1 MGLINKPGTGGA
13 GDGRLTG
20 GTSNPA
26 GNGLTASKNG
36 DQAKEKSGHPG
47 TRSPLKNDAPGPP
60 KTHGH
65 GHQHDHSPRP
75 KSARQSELAEQ
86 GKHTLNRLTNF
97 DKANAS
103 AVRGDVQ
110 ARIAGEEKNGQ
121 RIAGEANDLAWGDK
135 SRFTEHVPERK
146 LSADASEAFRY
157 LRGVVRQGSESESA
171 LRPEARQALDMALNL
186 GGHKAA
192 ARLIERYGSQLENYL
207 ERVLPRVSTQL
218 SNSGG
223 GNGPSK
229 QEIHH
234 AVNELTSLLKLG
246 MHFDHVEKTG
256 GPVVRQAEDL
266 VIRFLARPEPVRS
279 VVGEVRSPLGEVSRL
294 HPLEILRDLRS
305 GAFLPAQ
312 ESRNPFPL
320 TGRARVATE
329 MMELMRTLEAIERFM
344 QKLEAHLGRDGDISS
359 TIQQAEE
366 MLCGANGEEA
376 LATTLDDG
384 EIAAWRELLAQR
396 PSIPGRKGRDEI
408 ENFIRSC
415 GGMLTDTDGHA
426 LLVTEDGTPL
436 KLDKLLWLNSAGGW
450 RGAAFDAEQ
459 FPARLSPNIMFGFDA
474 LYSLI
479 GFDGRT
485 LSPPRFAAVQT
496 QINGSE
502 LEWVF
507 GQPPLSQGWMRSL
520 IERLKNSAAPDHNSL
535 GEMLEEALLDQRFHV
550 VLVQGSVADGD
561 IVPDSFAMT
570 KLLPRP
576 SDPAYA

>member
-13 GDGRLTG
+13 GDSGLPG
-20 GTSNPA
+20 GTSNPT
-26 GNGLTASKNG
+26 GNGLTAGKNG
-36 DQAKEKSGHPG
+36 DQVKENSGHTG
-47 TRSPLKNDAPGPP
+47 TSSPLKKDAPGSS

-65 GHQHDHSPRP
+65 GHDHGPRP

-110 ARIAGEEKNGQ
+110 ARMAGEEKKGQ
-121 RIAGEANDLAWGDK
+121 RIAGEAHDQAWGDK
-135 SRFTEHVPERK
+135 SRLTGPAPERK

-157 LRGVVRQGSESESA
+157 WRGVVRPGSESESA
-171 LRPEARQALDMALNL
+171 LRPEARQALDMALKL
-186 GGHKAA
+186 GGHQAA
-192 ARLIERYGSQLENYL
+192 ARLIERHGSQLGNYL
-207 ERVLPRVSTQL
+207 ERVLPRGSAQL
-218 SNSGG
+218 SDPGRFNE
-223 GNGPSK
+223 PSK
-229 QEIHH
+229 QEIHR

-246 MHFDHVEKTG
+246 THFDHVEKTG
-256 GPVVRQAEDL
+256 GPAVRQAED
-266 VIRFLARPEPVRS
+266 VVMRFLARPEPVRS
-279 VVGEVRSPLGEVSRL
+279 AGEVRSPLGEVSRL

-320 TGRARVATE
+320 TGRARIATE
-329 MMELMRTLEAIERFM
+329 MMELMRTLEAIDRFM
-344 QKLEAHLGRDGDISS
+344 QKLEAHLGKDGDIAL
-359 TIQQAEE
+359 TIQQPEE
-366 MLCGANGEEA
+366 MLFGMNGEEA
-376 LATTLDDG
+376 LAATLDDG
-384 EIAAWRELLAQR
+384 EMAAWQELLAQR

-408 ENFIRSC
+408 ENFIRSR

-459 FPARLSPNIMFGFDA
+459 FPARLSPNLMFGFDA

-485 LSPPRFAAVQT
+485 LAPPRFAAVQT

-507 GQPPLSQGWMRSL
+507 GQPPLSEGWMRAL
-520 IERLKNSAAPDHNSL
+520 IERLKNSAVPDHNSL
-535 GEMLEEALLDQRFHV
+535 GEMLEEALLDQRFHA
-550 VLVQGSVADGD
+550 VLVQGSVAEGD

-570 KLLPRP
+570 KLLTHPFR
-576 SDPAYA
+576 DPAYA